1 MRIGSLFSGI
11 GGLELGLEWAGV
23 GHVVWQVE
31 RDEWCRR
38 VLAKHWPDAE
48 RFEDVRT
55 ARGVHEIDC
64 DMDDDCRC
72 GDVLAP
78 VDLICGGFPCQDV
91 SSAGPRVGLGGA
103 RSGLWSEYIRIV
115 RELRPRVVVVENVAD
130 LLVRGFDVVAADLAE
145 SGYDVE
151 WSCVRACDVGAP
163 HQRERLFIVAYG
175 DGERCQRIAPA
186 RLHAGGPRRDDAH
199 GRHRF
204 PPGPSDA
211 GAWRERAVAGHPG
224 PGLRRGVDGFPG
236 GVDTARRLRQL
247 GNAVVPQV
255 AEVVGHV
262 VLEILGRHHVQ
273 P

>member
-38 VLAKHWPDAE
+38 VLAKHWPEAE

-78 VDLICGGFPCQDV
+78 VDVICGGFPCQDV
-91 SSAGPRVGLGGA
+91 SDSEGAGLAGH
-103 RSGLWSEYIRIV
+103 RSGLWFEFLRIV
-115 RELRPRVVVVENVAD
+115 RELRPRFVVVENVAA
-130 LLVRGFDVVAADLAE
+130 LSTRGLDVVLGGLAAG
-145 SGYDVE
+145 GYDAAWVPL
-151 WSCVRACDVGAP
+151 RAASIGAP
-163 HQRERLFIVAYG
+163 HGRGRVFVVAYADG
-175 DGERCQRIAPA
+175 DGFEPVEAP
-186 RLHAGGPRRDDAH
+186 RLHVRWARRDDAH
-199 GRHRF
+199 RCCAF
-204 PPGPSDA
+204 PPGPHD
-211 GAWRERAVAGHPG
+211 GERAWGAYRSAGG
-224 PGLRRGVDGFPG
+224 PEPAIRRGVDGFPSRL
-236 GVDTARRLRQL
+236 DRRRLSAL

-255 AEVVGHV
+255 AEVVGRV
-262 VLEILGRHHVQ
+262 VLEILGGHHV
-273 P
+273 